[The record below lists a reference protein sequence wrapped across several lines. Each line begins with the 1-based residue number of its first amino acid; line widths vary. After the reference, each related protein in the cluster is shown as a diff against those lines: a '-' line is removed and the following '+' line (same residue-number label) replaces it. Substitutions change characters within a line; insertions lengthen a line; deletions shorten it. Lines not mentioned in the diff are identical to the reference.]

1 MQIFELRR
9 PRPAQQITLVDE
21 ALRAEHTRH
30 AARLKE
36 IDGLAS
42 DLQRLQQHLPAL
54 RAAGVELGGHEC
66 ANINGLFIHGGQDR
80 ARNGRMLQAFMGMG
94 GKARNKAAFKDGGFA
109 VELDLG
115 GLHLAFYVD
124 PRAAAAGAQGGV
136 A

>member
-1 MQIFELRR
+1 MQFFELRR

-36 IDGLAS
+36 IDGIRS

-66 ANINGLFIHGGQDR
+66 ANIGGLFIHGGQDR
-80 ARNGRMLQAFMGMG
+80 ARNGRLLQALMGLG
-94 GKARNKAAFKDGGFA
+94 GKARNKAAFADGGFA
-109 VELDLG
+109 VDMDLG

-124 PRAAAAGAQGGV
+124 PRAAGGNAGGAQ